1 MCPSLAQLNKITEP
15 FNSSPVVKE
24 DYKPGLCNRPKPLTH
39 APDFPSKT
47 NKFLDYVSNLSRASF
62 AHSYENH
69 KPVCSGPK
77 HHTLLDAETTYAAAT
92 HQRALLDARPLT
104 KTHPGYTSEK
114 TDADSLIL
122 LVPFF

>member
-1 MCPSLAQLNKITEP
+1 MLQIFPA
-15 FNSSPVVKE
+15 
-24 DYKPGLCNRPKPLTH
+24 KPIDFLTT
-39 APDFPSKT
+39 FPTYHVPHLLIVMKT
-47 NKFLDYVSNLSRASF
+47 Y
-62 AHSYENH
+62 

-77 HHTLLDAETTYAAAT
+77 HHTLLDAETTYTAAT